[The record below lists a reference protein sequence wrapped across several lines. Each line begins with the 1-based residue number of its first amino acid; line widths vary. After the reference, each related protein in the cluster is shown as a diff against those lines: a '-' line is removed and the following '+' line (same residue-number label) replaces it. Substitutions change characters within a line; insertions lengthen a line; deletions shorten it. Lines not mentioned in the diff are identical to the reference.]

1 MNIKR
6 ILATAIVI
14 LVLLLGA
21 GKVAGQ
27 QAEPQSPQGTY
38 SYAFT
43 YQGQL
48 KDASGPV
55 NDTCD
60 LRFILWNAAI
70 GGSQMG
76 SIVTLEGV
84 EIEDGLFTA
93 RLDFGGMDVHNG
105 SACWLEVAVRCPAG
119 SGGYVT
125 LDPRQELTGAPAA
138 LSLALPFVAE
148 ANIGGPLVS
157 FHNSGDGEAA
167 VLSSQQGFALFV
179 ESAGQDGM
187 YVASAGQNGVRVVS
201 AGNYGL
207 AVDTAGGDGVF
218 VNTAHGNGL
227 KVNSADNNGL
237 QVDATGGDGVYVS
250 SAGGTGVHVG
260 VASEDGLYVDRAG
273 NPSAVTPSDYHN
285 GVEVA
290 GAQGY
295 GVYVGR
301 ADNDG
306 VHVDS
311 ANSSGVFVRSASWG
325 IAADSVAYD
334 GVWVRLAG
342 NPSSYETSFSSNG
355 VEVAGAQG
363 HGLYVGRA
371 DLDGV
376 HVNSTGSHGLDVDS
390 AAADGVH
397 VGTVSHYGYYVGET
411 GLDGVYVAAATW
423 HGLNVDSAGVNG
435 LYVSAAG
442 YAGVDVAGNTWA
454 GNFHGD
460 INVSGNCIG
469 CALAVFGLNAGDQP
483 LEPGQV
489 VAIQGIQTST
499 LDDAPA
505 LWRVVPAGE
514 GSAAVGVVRGKAELD
529 QAPEGAT
536 LREGET
542 GRRLVP
548 RSGAAQPGEYLS
560 IVIYGPMQVR
570 VSAAAGAVEPGTRLA
585 VGQAG
590 AARALKSVVAEGVT
604 LAESA
609 PTIGIALAVPG
620 EDGLVWV
627 LVNPQ

>member
-1 MNIKR
+1 MNGKR
-6 ILATAIVI
+6 TLALLVTMAI
-14 LVLLLGA
+14 LLLSVSQ
-21 GKVAGQ
+21 VAGQ
-27 QAEPQSPQGTY
+27 QEGAQSPQGTY

-48 KDASGPV
+48 KDTGGPV
-55 NDTCD
+55 NGTCD

-70 GGSQMG
+70 GGSQVG
-76 SIVTLEGV
+76 NILTLERV
-84 EIEDGLFTA
+84 EIEEGLFTA
-93 RLDFGGMDVHNG
+93 RLDFGSTDVHNG
-105 SACWLEVAVRCPAG
+105 SARWLEVAVRCPAG

-125 LDPRQELTGAPAA
+125 LDLRQELTGAPAA
-138 LSLALPFVAE
+138 LSLALPFTAE
-148 ANIGGPLVS
+148 ANLGGSLVS
-157 FHNSGDGEAA
+157 FHNTGDGEAA

-179 ESAGQDGM
+179 ESAGSDGL

-207 AVDTAGGDGVF
+207 AVDTAGGDGMF
-218 VNTAHGNGL
+218 VSTALGNGL

-237 QVDATGGDGVYVS
+237 QIDATGGDGVYVNS
-250 SAGGTGVHVG
+250 TGGTGVHIG

-273 NPSAVTPSDYHN
+273 NPSATTPSDYHN

-290 GAQGY
+290 GAQDY

-301 ADNDG
+301 ADYDG

-311 ANSSGVFVRSASWG
+311 ANSSGVFVQSASWG

-342 NPSSYETSFSSNG
+342 NPSAYETSFSSNG

-376 HVNSTGSHGLDVDS
+376 HVNSTGAHGLDVAS

-397 VGTVSHYGYYVGET
+397 VGTVNHYGYYVGET

-489 VAIQGIQTST
+489 VAIQGIQATT

-505 LWRVVPAGE
+505 LWRVVPAWE
-514 GSAAVGVVRGKAELD
+514 GLAAVGVVRGKAELD
-529 QAPEGAT
+529 DAPEGAT

-542 GRRLVP
+542 GSRLVP
-548 RSGAAQPGEYLS
+548 RSGAAQPGEYLT
-560 IVIYGPMQVR
+560 IVIYGPMQVKAS
-570 VSAAAGAVEPGTRLA
+570 VADGAIEPGTRLA

-590 AARALKSVVAEGVT
+590 AVRALKTVVVEGLT
-604 LAESA
+604 LTESA
-609 PTIGIALAVPG
+609 PTIGIVLAAPD